1 MGAQFR
7 QLPAGGVQFRPPRFQ
22 PGLGRRVRL
31 ALRRQLRLHS
41 LMRLPGF
48 GQLCRDRRHL
58 LPRRRGLGVRGIAL
72 GLGGVGRIAGLGAQR
87 GQLAGGG
94 LVGRLPDGLH
104 RAGCDLLQRLRQV
117 GMVDGD
123 ARASAQFLPE
133 RLQHLGGRAHA
144 ALAHQAIEL
153 VGGGRD
159 AVAEE
164 QQAADLAIQRAG
176 LGKASAQL
184 GQVGLQRGVGQIQ
197 VGSGHGERKQK
208 LTINITT

>member
-7 QLPAGGVQFRPPRFQ
+7 QLPARGLQFRPPRLQ
-22 PGLGRRVRL
+22 PGLGRRVPL
-31 ALRRQLRLHS
+31 PLRRQFRLHGVVRRA
-41 LMRLPGF
+41 RL
-48 GQLCRDRRHL
+48 GQLRRERGHL
-58 LPRRRGLGVRGIAL
+58 LARGRGLGVRGVAL
-72 GLGGVGRIAGLGAQR
+72 GPGDAGRVTGLGAQR

-104 RAGCDLLQRLRQV
+104 RPGRDVLQRLRQV

-123 ARASAQFLPE
+123 ARAPAQFLPE

-144 ALAHQAIEL
+144 ALAHQAVEL

-164 QQAADLAIQRAG
+164 QQAADLAVERAG
-176 LGKASAQL
+176 FGEAAAQL

-197 VGSGHGERKQK
+197 VGSGHREKK
-208 LTINITT
+208 AEK